1 MLLQVFENHQL
12 ENNYLLK
19 ENHLLEE
26 AADNEFSSPNYSQQ
40 KAKRKGQDLLRY
52 HVLTIFQNLIKQAI
66 LIFFPIHRLFH
77 VKKNWRN
84 SETRVPMKIF

>member
-1 MLLQVFENHQL
+1 MLLQVFENHHL

-52 HVLTIFQNLIKQAI
+52 HVLTVFQNLMKHAI
-66 LIFFPIHRLFH
+66 
-77 VKKNWRN
+77 
-84 SETRVPMKIF
+84 

>member
-26 AADNEFSSPNYSQQ
+26 AADNEFSSPNHSQQ

-52 HVLTIFQNLIKQAI
+52 HVLTIFQN
-66 LIFFPIHRLFH
+66 
-77 VKKNWRN
+77 
-84 SETRVPMKIF
+84 